1 MAISVRSY
9 DAINEPD
16 DERILL
22 EPRVLAAPF
31 QVSEKTLMVM
41 NSSVENMKKGSVSE
55 TIDLSDF
62 EG

>member
-31 QVSEKTLMVM
+31 QVSEKALMVM
-41 NSSVENMKKGSVSE
+41 DSSVECMKKGSVSE